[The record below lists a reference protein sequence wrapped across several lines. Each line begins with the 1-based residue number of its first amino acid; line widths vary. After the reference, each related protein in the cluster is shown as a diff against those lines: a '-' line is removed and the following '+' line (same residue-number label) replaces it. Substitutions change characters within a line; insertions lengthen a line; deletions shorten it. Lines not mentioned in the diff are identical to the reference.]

1 MFGHPNRQK
10 KEISVMWIRNEE
22 RRWFLFTNNVIVLNL
37 IIQESNVLQT
47 FKRVQYVSKI
57 KLIYKN
63 AFIYTKALEYT
74 MEEKISI
81 LKNATKKFK
90 YLEVN
95 I

>member
-1 MFGHPNRQK
+1 MPSYIQK
-10 KEISVMWIRNEE
+10 V
-22 RRWFLFTNNVIVLNL
+22 
-37 IIQESNVLQT
+37 
-47 FKRVQYVSKI
+47 
-57 KLIYKN
+57 
-63 AFIYTKALEYT
+63 LEYT